1 MFLCQS
7 ATVYSKQELCPGQ
20 LIELC
25 PGQLSKAFNCGGK
38 SWSGRYMPLADTLR
52 FIERW
57 EFLQDGQHEA
67 PIWQGHMCAQIKNAQ
82 NQQLS

>member
-1 MFLCQS
+1 
-7 ATVYSKQELCPGQ
+7 
-20 LIELC
+20 
-25 PGQLSKAFNCGGK
+25 
-38 SWSGRYMPLADTLR
+38 MPLADTLR

-57 EFLQDGQHEA
+57 EFQDGQHKA